1 MSISKTIMP
10 VLFTFA
16 IASSFFV
23 LTGFVDSAFAAKKV
37 ADNNTVTNTM
47 VQPRTTE
54 NTDPLKSQS
63 AYVGDSTGDTAA
75 FAKDLKKFSKCLTG
89 VAADGDLTLTEVTDC
104 YHQVF

>member
-63 AYVGDSTGDTAA
+63 GKNQDRR
-75 FAKDLKKFSKCLTG
+75 CRR
-89 VAADGDLTLTEVTDC
+89 
-104 YHQVF
+104 